1 MVFLRYVL
9 LWGGAGMIAA
19 AVAILA
25 RDFYL
30 AAKHKQALATAAT
43 APVPDAPEIHWRQD
57 WRNAIALALLAWVP
71 ILLSYGI
78 VVVPSGT
85 AGVLVSQTS
94 GTLPGTLYP
103 GAHFVT
109 PLADNVVLFDTRD
122 QLFTTGESEDAKA
135 AAHKAEPLNVQ
146 AKEGL
151 TLGLAITVRYRLD
164 PKHL

>member
-1 MVFLRYVL
+1 MVFLRYLL
-9 LWGGAGMIAA
+9 LWGGAGMLLA

-30 AAKHKQALATAAT
+30 AAKHKQSLAAASTGPAPAAAT
-43 APVPDAPEIHWRQD
+43 IHWH
-57 WRNAIALALLAWVP
+57 WRNAIALALLAWAP

-78 VVVPSGT
+78 VVVPSGM
-85 AGVLVSQTS
+85 AGVRVSQTS

-122 QLFTTGESEDAKA
+122 QLFTTGELENSAKETRQA
-135 AAHKAEPLNVQ
+135 GGAEPLRVQ
-146 AKEGL
+146 AK
-151 TLGLAITVRYRLD
+151 
-164 PKHL
+164 

>member
-1 MVFLRYVL
+1 MSDTAVTSTPRLLSWPTASPRLQMALRV
-9 LWGGAGMIAA
+9 
-19 AVAILA
+19 V
-25 RDFYL
+25 
-30 AAKHKQALATAAT
+30 
-43 APVPDAPEIHWRQD
+43 
-57 WRNAIALALLAWVP
+57 ALALLAWVP

-122 QLFTTGESEDAKA
+122 QLFTTGELENSDKEAKQAGAEQERRNAPQSRTHVAGILTRSETAYWDR
-135 AAHKAEPLNVQ
+135 E
-146 AKEGL
+146 
-151 TLGLAITVRYRLD
+151 TVIVPMSRVA
-164 PKHL
+164 PSA

>member
-1 MVFLRYVL
+1 MFFFSCFGVGVGEGL
-9 LWGGAGMIAA
+9 
-19 AVAILA
+19 
-25 RDFYL
+25 L
-30 AAKHKQALATAAT
+30 AAPVTFVARFFSLAEKHKQALATAAT

-85 AGVLVSQTS
+85 AGVLVSPTS

-109 PLADNVVLFDTRD
+109 PLADNVVLFDT
-122 QLFTTGESEDAKA
+122 
-135 AAHKAEPLNVQ
+135 
-146 AKEGL
+146 
-151 TLGLAITVRYRLD
+151 
-164 PKHL
+164 